1 MEEEKEKDETEY
13 MERFD
18 GKNKKNEIHG
28 TLLFVAQGKK
38 NKKVENKKE
47 IRNKKDGKQ
56 MPIISA
62 PADKYAS

>member
-38 NKKVENKKE
+38 NKRVEIKK
-47 IRNKKDGKQ
+47 
-56 MPIISA
+56 
-62 PADKYAS
+62 